1 MATQKKTIFITGAT
15 AGFGEA
21 MARRFAAAGHSLI
34 LTGRRGDRL
43 ARLKSELKTPV
54 HTIELDVRDRKA
66 VETAIAALPDQFK
79 AVDILINNAGLAL
92 GLEPAHKVAMEDWEG
107 MIDTNIKGLLYVTRA
122 LLPGMVERDR
132 GHVVNLGSVAGTY
145 PYPGGNVYGGT
156 KAFVHQF
163 SLNLRADL
171 IGSRVRVTS
180 VEPGMAETEFSVVR
194 FKGDAG
200 KAKDVYKGLQPMTP
214 DNIAQTIE
222 FITTVLPEHVNI
234 NTIEMMPVM
243 QAFAPFAVKREG

>member
-1 MATQKKTIFITGAT
+1 MSGKKIVLITGAT

-21 MARRFAAAGHSLI
+21 MARRFAAAGHSLV
-34 LTGRRGDRL
+34 LTGRRADRL
-43 ARLKSELKTPV
+43 AKLKSELKVPV
-54 HTIELDVRDRKA
+54 HTITLDVQDRGAVEKA
-66 VETAIAALPDQFK
+66 VASLPDQFK
-79 AVDILINNAGLAL
+79 AIDILINNAGLAL
-92 GLEPAHKVAMEDWEG
+92 GLEPAHKVAMSDWEQ

-122 LLPGMVERDR
+122 ILPGMVERDR

-171 IGSRVRVTS
+171 VGSRVRVTS

-200 KAKDVYKGLQPMTP
+200 KAKDVYKGVQAMTP
-214 DNIAQTIE
+214 DNIAQTVE
-222 FITTVLPEHVNI
+222 FITTILPEHVNI

-243 QAFAPFAVKREG
+243 QAFGPFAVKREG

>member
-1 MATQKKTIFITGAT
+1 MSGKKIVFITGAT

-21 MARRFAAAGHSLI
+21 MARRFAAAGHTLV

-43 ARLKSELKTPV
+43 AKLKSELKVPV

-66 VETAIAALPDQFK
+66 VEKAVASLPDQFK

-122 LLPGMVERDR
+122 ILPGMVERDR

-171 IGSRVRVTS
+171 VGSRVRVTS

-194 FKGDAG
+194 FKGDAS

-222 FITTVLPEHVNI
+222 FITTTLPDHVNI

-243 QAFAPFAVKREG
+243 QAFGPFAVKREG

>member
-1 MATQKKTIFITGAT
+1 MNGKKIVFITGAT

-21 MARRFAAAGHSLI
+21 MARRFAAAGHTLV

-43 ARLKSELKTPV
+43 AKLKGELKVPV

-66 VETAIAALPDQFK
+66 VEKAVASLPDQFK

-122 LLPGMVERDR
+122 ILPGMVERDR

-171 IGSRVRVTS
+171 VGAKVRVTS

-194 FKGDAG
+194 FKGDAS
-200 KAKDVYKGLQPMTP
+200 KAKDVYKGVQSMTP

-222 FITTVLPEHVNI
+222 FITTTLPDHVNI

-243 QAFAPFAVKREG
+243 QAFGPFAVKREG

>member
-1 MATQKKTIFITGAT
+1 MSGKKIVLITGAT

-21 MARRFAAAGHSLI
+21 MARRFAAAGHSLV
-34 LTGRRGDRL
+34 LTGRRADRL
-43 ARLKSELKTPV
+43 SKLKSELKVPV
-54 HTIELDVRDRKA
+54 HTITLDVQDRTAVEKA
-66 VETAIAALPDQFK
+66 VASLPDQFK
-79 AVDILINNAGLAL
+79 AIDILINNAGLAL
-92 GLEPAHKVAMEDWEG
+92 GLEPAHKVAMSDWEQ

-122 LLPGMVERDR
+122 ILPGMVERDC

-171 IGSRVRVTS
+171 VGSRVRVTS

-200 KAKDVYKGLQPMTP
+200 KAKDVYKGVQAMTP
-214 DNIAQTIE
+214 DNIAQTVE
-222 FITTVLPEHVNI
+222 FITTILPEHVNI

-243 QAFAPFAVKREG
+243 QAFGPFAVKREG

>member
-1 MATQKKTIFITGAT
+1 MSGKKIVFITGAT

-21 MARRFAAAGHSLI
+21 MARRFAAAGHTLV
-34 LTGRRGDRL
+34 LTGRRAERL
-43 ARLKSELKTPV
+43 AKLKSELKVPV
-54 HTIELDVRDRKA
+54 HTIELDIRDRKA
-66 VETAIAALPDQFK
+66 VETGISALPDQFK

-122 LLPGMVERDR
+122 ILPGMVERDR
-132 GHVVNLGSVAGTY
+132 GHVVNLGSVAGSY

-171 IGSRVRVTS
+171 IGSHVRVTS

-194 FKGDAG
+194 FKGDAS

-214 DNIAQTIE
+214 DDIARTIE
-222 FITTVLPEHVNI
+222 FITTTLPDHVNI

-243 QAFAPFAVKREG
+243 QAFGPFVVKREG